1 MNRFCVAVFLLIL
14 ALPAFSQEKDTIYQV
29 SSDSIL
35 RLGMGDLPMAD
46 TLVIEVKEAKDPN
59 RALMYALV
67 FPGLGQAYN
76 GKYWKIPIVWG
87 ALGAV
92 GYAIVFNTRGYKG
105 AVNDYIEFESDETEF
120 YLDAWKR
127 NMELS
132 YIVGILVYG
141 LQILDAYV
149 DANLST
155 WDVNDNLS
163 LRISPSLQPMMTP
176 ANLKGVS
183 GGLTCSFNIKGR

>member
-14 ALPAFSQEKDTIYQV
+14 ALPAFSQESDTIYQV
-29 SSDSIL
+29 SSDSIF
-35 RLGMGDLPMAD
+35 RLGMGDLPVAD
-46 TLVIEVKEAKDPN
+46 TEVVKPRKEKYPA

-92 GYAIVFNTRGYKG
+92 GYVMVFNTRGYKG
-105 AVNDYIEFESDETEF
+105 AVNDYILDSNEATEF

-155 WDVNDNLS
+155 WNVNDNLS
-163 LRISPSLQPMMTP
+163 LRFSPSLQPLMAP
-176 ANLKGVS
+176 ANLKGFS